1 MTLVSVIMNCRNSR
15 EYLREALDS
24 VYGQTFKDWEIVF
37 WDNLSSDGSG
47 EIARGYRGPLRY
59 FRGDTLLPLGAAR
72 NAAIAEARGKYIAFL
87 DCDDIWAPEKLKCQ
101 VALLE
106 RGSALVYADC
116 NLIDASGAVRQ
127 DSYWTA
133 SRPARGRALNELLE
147 INFIP
152 MPTVV
157 VSREALHQVGPFQPG
172 YEMAEEYE
180 LWLRIAARYPIDYVA
195 APLASY
201 RVYDQSA
208 SGRNAARLYRE
219 VIEILGR
226 WRVEAAGSG
235 ADTAA
240 IKYRQARLYL
250 ALIKQH
256 LKDSQFAG
264 IFGEAAGYLKL
275 FPQNLEILPSLVLEG
290 GSPHDR
296 G

>member
-1 MTLVSVIMNCRNSR
+1 MTLVSVIINCHNGRR
-15 EYLREALDS
+15 YLREALDS
-24 VYGQTFKDWEIVF
+24 VYAQTFKDWEIVF
-37 WDNLSSDGSG
+37 WDNLSTDDSG
-47 EIARGYRGPLRY
+47 EIARSYRGPLRY
-59 FRGDTLLPLGAAR
+59 FRGESFLPLGAAR
-72 NAAIAEARGKYIAFL
+72 NAAIAEARGKYVAFL
-87 DCDDIWAPEKLKCQ
+87 DGDDTWAPEKLKCQ

-116 NLIDASGAVRQ
+116 NLIDASGAIRQ
-127 DSYWTA
+127 DTYWTA
-133 SRPARGRALNELLE
+133 GRPARGRALNELLE

-152 MPTVV
+152 MPTAV
-157 VSREALHQVGPFQPG
+157 VSREALNEVGPFQPG

-201 RVYDQSA
+201 RVYDQST

-226 WRVEAAGSG
+226 WRAESGSG
-235 ADTAA
+235 VDTAA

-256 LKDSQFAG
+256 LKESHFASC
-264 IFGEAAGYLKL
+264 FGETAGYLKL

-290 GSPHDR
+290 GSPHHK